1 MASMTHDELREL
13 TGGYA
18 LGALSEPERL
28 AVEAHLPTCP
38 ACADEVRAL
47 TEVSSGLAYAVPQ
60 HDPPAALRA
69 RVLKA
74 AVGGDQAAR
83 GDSGEVDRI
92 AEPKRRSPSSLPAWF
107 ALAAS
112 IAAVAI
118 GLYSVTLRQ
127 RIVDLE
133 GRLREAM
140 GMVARMREDV
150 KVAQAVADK
159 SRQANEVL
167 RAADVRRIDLAGQKD
182 APNASGRAFWSPS
195 RGLVVAASNMP
206 PLAPGQQYELWVIPP
221 GQGSKPIAA
230 GMIDLESDGGFF
242 VLANAGTSSDV
253 GTVAVTPEPA
263 GGLPQP
269 SGPITL
275 AGAVH

>member
-13 TGGYA
+13 TGAYA

-28 AVEAHLPTCP
+28 ALEAHLPTCP

-47 TEVSSGLAYAVPQ
+47 TEVSSGLAYAVPL
-60 HDPPAALRA
+60 HDPPAALRE

-74 AVGGDQAAR
+74 AVGGDRVAR
-83 GDSGEVDRI
+83 G
-92 AEPKRRSPSSLPAWF
+92 APSSLPAWF

-112 IAAVAI
+112 IAAVAM

-133 GRLREAM
+133 SRLREAM

-159 SRQANEVL
+159 SRRANEVL

-182 APNASGRAFWSPS
+182 APNALGRAFWSPS

-221 GQGSKPIAA
+221 GQGSTPIAA

-275 AGAVH
+275 AGALH